1 MILHPEAVPDN
12 LLEVEP
18 APAHDA
24 VAVRP
29 RLDDLRQR
37 HPLHRRQLRNRAG
50 RFVVV
55 QALGACLIEPGHP
68 VAQALAVHAANRR
81 RIPTVQ
87 SS

>member
-1 MILHPEAVPDN
+1 MAHPGAHVREAEIVQQARDRALVILHPEAVPDN

-55 QALGACLIEPGHP
+55 QALGPA
-68 VAQALAVHAANRR
+68 
-81 RIPTVQ
+81 
-87 SS
+87 